1 MVQIYATV
9 DNCYF
14 ILLTCLYN
22 GPAIDHMLLSG
33 PEVDQE
39 TGKKKRWIQP
49 FDMAKWNVK
58 ESDAA
63 NSISLNVNSN

>member
-1 MVQIYATV
+1 
-9 DNCYF
+9 
-14 ILLTCLYN
+14 
-22 GPAIDHMLLSG
+22 MLLSG